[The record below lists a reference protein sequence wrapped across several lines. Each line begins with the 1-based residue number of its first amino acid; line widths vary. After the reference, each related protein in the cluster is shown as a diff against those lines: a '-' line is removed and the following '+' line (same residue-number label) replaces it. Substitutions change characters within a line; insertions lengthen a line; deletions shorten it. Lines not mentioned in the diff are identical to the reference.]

1 MIKVNILVLKN
12 ALTANIADAI
22 QVFQQVNEWLMNA
35 EKSVMFQIELTGLQK
50 NITINNGTFNIQCS
64 NLYVEVNDSDLIIV
78 PAISGH
84 SSSSVYINKDFAP
97 WIASMYKKGAEVAS
111 FSTGSFLVAFSGIL
125 EGKSCTTHW
134 DYADEF
140 RYYYPSVSLMDER
153 LITHQDGLYSSGG
166 GTSHWNLLIHLVE
179 RFAGREMAIRTAKYF
194 VVDLDKN
201 NQSAFIIF
209 RGLKDHMDQQ
219 VLKAQNFI
227 EQHYAEKITVDEI
240 ADKFNL
246 TRRTFER
253 RFKKATRHT
262 VAEYMQRVKVEAAKK
277 QLEIGRK
284 TINEVMD
291 NVGYA
296 DVQSFRDIFR
306 RYTGMSPVEYK
317 SKYS

>member
-12 ALTANIADAI
+12 ALVANVADAV
-22 QVFQQVNEWLMNA
+22 QVFNQINEWLLIS
-35 EKSVMFQIELTGLQK
+35 ERPPMFQVELTGLYK
-50 NITINNGTFNIQCS
+50 NTSSINGHFNVHCDNQFEEVVGT
-64 NLYVEVNDSDLIIV
+64 DLIVV

-84 SSSSVYINKDFAP
+84 SSSSVYINKDLAP
-97 WIASMYKKGAEVAS
+97 WIGAMYKKGAEVAS
-111 FSTGSFLVAFSGIL
+111 FSTGTFLVAFSGIL
-125 EGKSCTTHW
+125 DGKSCTTHW

-140 RYYYPSVSLMDER
+140 RYYYPSVVLMDER

-166 GTSHWNLLIHLVE
+166 GTSHWNLLIHLIE

-194 VVDLDKN
+194 VVDLDKS

-209 RGLKDHMDQQ
+209 RGLKDHKDQQ
-219 VLKAQNFI
+219 VLKAQSFI
-227 EQHYAEKITVDEI
+227 EQHYAKKITVDEI
-240 ADKFNL
+240 ANQFNM

-262 VAEYMQRVKVEAAKK
+262 VAEYIQKVKVEAAKK

-284 TINEVMD
+284 SVNEIMD

-296 DVQSFRDIFR
+296 DVQSFREVFR

>member
-35 EKSVMFQIELTGLQK
+35 ERSAMFQIELTGLQR
-50 NITINNGTFNIQCS
+50 NISINNGTFNIHC
-64 NLYVEVNDSDLIIV
+64 NNIFEEVDDSDLIIV

-97 WIASMYKKGAEVAS
+97 WIGAMYKNGTEVAC
-111 FSTGSFLVAFSGIL
+111 FSTGSFLVAFAGVL
-125 EGKSCTTHW
+125 DGKSCTTHW

-153 LITHQDGLYSSGG
+153 LITHQDGLYSCGG
-166 GTSHWNLLIHLVE
+166 GASHWNLLIHLIE

-194 VVDLDKN
+194 VVDLDKS

-209 RGLKDHMDQQ
+209 RGLKDHNDQQ
-219 VLKAQNFI
+219 VLKAQAFI
-227 EQHYAEKITVDEI
+227 EQHYSMKITVDEI

-262 VAEYMQRVKVEAAKK
+262 VAEYMQKVKVEAAKK

-284 TINEVMD
+284 TINEIMD
-291 NVGYA
+291 NVGYV
-296 DVQSFRDIFR
+296 DVQSFREVFR

>member
-1 MIKVNILVLKN
+1 MIKVNILVVKN
-12 ALTANIADAI
+12 ALAAHVADSF
-22 QVFQQVNEWLMNA
+22 QVFQQVNDWLVNA
-35 EKSVMFQIELTGLQK
+35 EKTTMFHVELTGLQ
-50 NITINNGTFNIQCS
+50 NTIGINNGQFNIHC
-64 NLYVEVNDSDLIIV
+64 NNIYENVTDTDLIIV

-84 SSSSVYINKDFAP
+84 SSSSVYINKDLAP
-97 WIASMYKKGAEVAS
+97 WIGNMYKKGAEVAS
-111 FSTGSFLVAFSGIL
+111 FSTGTFLVAFSGIL
-125 EGKSCTTHW
+125 DGKSCTTHW

-166 GTSHWNLLIHLVE
+166 GTSHWNLLIHLIE

-194 VVDLDKN
+194 VVDLDKS

-227 EQHYAEKITVDEI
+227 EQHYAKKITVDEI
-240 ADKFNL
+240 ADKFSL

-262 VAEYMQRVKVEAAKK
+262 VAEYIQKVKVEAAKK

-284 TINEVMD
+284 SVNEVMD
-291 NVGYA
+291 NVGYT
-296 DVQSFRDIFR
+296 DVQSFREIFR